1 MARRFAPL
9 LLVVLA
15 AVTVSACGDD
25 ETDQLSTAD
34 GGPDAGAQQDDR
46 VADIV
51 AIIDSGD
58 FAEDGADLYNRN
70 CASCHGGRG
79 QGGIGP
85 QLAASVSEKYAE
97 VGDQVLVVL
106 AGRGGMPAFGSTLDD
121 EQVAAVV
128 DYTRTDLGAE

>member
-1 MARRFAPL
+1 
-9 LLVVLA
+9 VLA
-15 AVTVSACGDD
+15 AVAVSACGDD
-25 ETDQLSTAD
+25 DES
-34 GGPDAGAQQDDR
+34 GNGAQQDDR

-51 AIIDSGD
+51 AIVESGD

-85 QLAASVSEKYAE
+85 QLAGSMSEKYAE

-106 AGRGGMPAFGSTLDD
+106 AGRGGMPAFGPTLDD